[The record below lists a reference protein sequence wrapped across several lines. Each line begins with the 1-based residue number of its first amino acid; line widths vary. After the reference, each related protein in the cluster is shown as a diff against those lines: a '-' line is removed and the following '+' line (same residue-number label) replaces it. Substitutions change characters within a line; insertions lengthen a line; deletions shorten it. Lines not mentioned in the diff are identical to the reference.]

1 MDDDKP
7 PWYEF
12 LPTVSAAV
20 DIPSREQVYETT
32 RNMIDFGDDGIRGDA
47 FDGYCKE
54 LVANIEAQN
63 RIECSKNKSSQ
74 LTTSASS
81 MGEKEI
87 QRIPAPSI
95 TSVGSRGVSKANVLK
110 HFLRRGSVVSC
121 TPPRN

>member
-20 DIPSREQVYETT
+20 DIPSREQVYEKT
-32 RNMIDFGDDGIRGDA
+32 RDMIDFGDGGIRGDA
-47 FDGYCKE
+47 FDGYYKE

-81 MGEKEI
+81 MGGKEI
-87 QRIPAPSI
+87 QRNSS
-95 TSVGSRGVSKANVLK
+95 TLDHKCGFKRGGAKRTCSTIFCAE
-110 HFLRRGSVVSC
+110 
-121 TPPRN
+121 